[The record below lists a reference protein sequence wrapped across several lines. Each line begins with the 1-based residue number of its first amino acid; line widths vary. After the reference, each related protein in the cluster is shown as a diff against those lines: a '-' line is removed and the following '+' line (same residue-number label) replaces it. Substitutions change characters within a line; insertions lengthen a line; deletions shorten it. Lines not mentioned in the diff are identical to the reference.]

1 MLQPKNTDWLN
12 GYKSKTRIYAVYKKP
27 TSDFKTHIVWKWEN
41 GKIYFMQMGSTKK
54 SEVAIL
60 ISDKI
65 DLKIKNITR
74 YKEGYY
80 LMIKRSI
87 QDADIAI
94 VNTYAPNIGAAQYIR
109 QTLTD
114 IKWEIDKNT
123 IIVKDFNTPLTPM
136 DRSSKEKL
144 IRKHES

>member
-1 MLQPKNTDWLN
+1 
-12 GYKSKTRIYAVYKKP
+12 
-27 TSDFKTHIVWKWEN
+27 
-41 GKIYFMQMGSTKK
+41 
-54 SEVAIL
+54 
-60 ISDKI
+60 
-65 DLKIKNITR
+65 
-74 YKEGYY
+74 
-80 LMIKRSI
+80 MIKRSI
-87 QDADIAI
+87 HDADIAI